1 LEKLA
6 FINYIIDYYTTQK
19 DQNTKIILNFF
30 EEINK
35 TGQTV
40 TELIS
45 VFLVIVLQKL
55 AIYNFIW
62 SKHNKV

>member
-1 LEKLA
+1 MEKLA
-6 FINYIIDYYTTQK
+6 FINYIIDYYTKQK

>member
-1 LEKLA
+1 M
-6 FINYIIDYYTTQK
+6 
-19 DQNTKIILNFF
+19 NFF